1 MARNAGATVGS
12 HKNAVG
18 PDTFRSSV
26 TALSG
31 QVHPPCMFNLVRQT
45 VYIIATSLK
54 KAVPSEEAKARSES
68 LGKAA
73 HEESGMCIQTMRT
86 CILMPSNGAQ
96 SVFP

>member
-18 PDTFRSSV
+18 PDTFRR

-54 KAVPSEEAKARSES
+54 KAVPSEEAKALSES

-86 CILMPSNGAQ
+86 CILMPSNGVQ